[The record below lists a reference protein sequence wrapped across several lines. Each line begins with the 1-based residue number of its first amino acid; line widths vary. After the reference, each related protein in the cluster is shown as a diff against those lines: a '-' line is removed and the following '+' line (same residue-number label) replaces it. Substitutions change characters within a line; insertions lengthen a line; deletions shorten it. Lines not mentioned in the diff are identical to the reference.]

1 MNITQFIYILVWKD
15 LQDISSIGILWIMH
29 QWIFCSFILCTYV
42 CFYIE
47 KYWVADLLCLWIWVY
62 STLVDNTKLLSK
74 KWYEFILLLEF
85 LELSFCYSLTNMCII
100 FLFLGILITEQWYL
114 IGLLIPSFCAFLG
127 RLNTYVLANYS
138 LMLGEIE
145 SRRRRGWQRM
155 RWLDGITDSMDTGLG
170 GLRELVMDREV
181 WCAAVHG
188 VPESNTTERLK
199 WTELVA

>member
-85 LELSFCYSLTNMCII
+85 LELSFCYSLTNVYY
-100 FLFLGILITEQWYL
+100 ILIFRHSDNWAVV
-114 IGLLIPSFCAFLG
+114 SHWAFNSQFLCF
-127 RLNTYVLANYS
+127 S
-138 LMLGEIE
+138 GEIKHICI
-145 SRRRRGWQRM
+145 G
-155 RWLDGITDSMDTGLG
+155 
-170 GLRELVMDREV
+170 
-181 WCAAVHG
+181 
-188 VPESNTTERLK
+188 
-199 WTELVA
+199 